1 MKKYFLTAICIG
13 IVAFAAFFYF
23 GPYKLTNPDYLFW
36 DISGKPCTLPIFE
49 QHIIHDA
56 HRSFLIRGVQET
68 DIRNRFPF
76 LSDGDR
82 FASDSVRGIF
92 LTRLKKFD
100 YKDHD
105 VKLLWY
111 PAEGDWGVA
120 LILLDGKGHRFEFYK
135 P

>member
-1 MKKYFLTAICIG
+1 MKKFFLTAFYICI
-13 IVAFAAFFYF
+13 VVFSSFFYF
-23 GPYKLTNPDYLFW
+23 GPYKLKNPDYLFW
-36 DISGKPCTLPIFE
+36 DIFGKPCTLPIFE
-49 QHIIHDA
+49 QHIMHDPQ
-56 HRSFLIRGVQET
+56 RSFLIRGKQET

-82 FASDSVRGIF
+82 FASDSVRGIY
-92 LTRLKKFD
+92 LNRLKKADF
-100 YKDHD
+100 KGRD

-111 PAEGDWGVA
+111 PSDGDWGVA